1 MAPSHQFLKCVLLF
15 FSGFGKPCSY
25 SLYRIFIVFWWFS
38 SRDKTLPD
46 TFKCSPIKWNCRH
59 HYHNHHYHITTTTI
73 THHCHHLYHNHQHH
87 NDNHHNHHNWW
98 MLIFTSSTSGF
109 WRKSRKKASFSHLQL
124 SHILGKSRTKAS
136 FSHLQLS
143 VFEGSLSRKLLFHIL
158 HFQFQQLIPEKSE
171 PCHVLRLL
179 ATHLRWATCGK
190 KNSFSASNGPA
201 SGR

>member
-1 MAPSHQFLKCVLLF
+1 MYKNTIYIYIHIRATVNIYQYLLYGSKSSIF
-15 FSGFGKPCSY
+15 EMCIIVFSGFGKPCSY

-124 SHILGKSRTKAS
+124 SHILGEV
-136 FSHLQLS
+136 SH
-143 VFEGSLSRKLLFHIL
+143 
-158 HFQFQQLIPEKSE
+158 
-171 PCHVLRLL
+171 
-179 ATHLRWATCGK
+179 
-190 KNSFSASNGPA
+190 
-201 SGR
+201 